1 MHQQPRRGGDD
12 ASDKLSLVAVP
23 TIPQEQV
30 SSATASRVW
39 VAARAR
45 LALRFCHDPAWLVLV
60 LLGVVAF
67 YVQSYRQDLEHNWL
81 ALRHVWAALIP
92 AIYATVMT
100 VLGAILR
107 ELLPSGEGHRLPI
120 AIGVLFSVA
129 SIFFALG
136 YAWQEAW
143 VALVGDDVRP
153 VSRDDIY
160 LVAAVATI
168 ISVYGTFARRS

>member
-1 MHQQPRRGGDD
+1 
-12 ASDKLSLVAVP
+12 
-23 TIPQEQV
+23 
-30 SSATASRVW
+30 
-39 VAARAR
+39 
-45 LALRFCHDPAWLVLV
+45 
-60 LLGVVAF
+60 
-67 YVQSYRQDLEHNWL
+67 
-81 ALRHVWAALIP
+81 
-92 AIYATVMT
+92 MT